1 MSHDRRSFSE
11 RTRSPIDAITVSV
24 VIPVYNEVGTIGK
37 LLRRVAGVPVAKEV
51 IVVDDGSND
60 GTRQVLAELKECGLI
75 DRLHLHERNR
85 GKGAAL
91 RTGFDSATGDVAVVQ
106 DADLEYDPGEIPRLL
121 GPIADGKAD
130 AVYGSRFLGGPHR
143 VLFFWH
149 MLGNRFLTL
158 LSNLLTNLNLTD
170 METCQKMVRTE
181 LLQSLPLT
189 TGSESSRKSRRGSP
203 RPEPVFTR
211 CQSATTG
218 VPMRR
223 GRRSAGRTASRPSGS
238 SCGATCGGRRLSP
251 GRVLRP
257 GGWRRKR
264 RTQWDPGFAPDRSR
278 INLADSAIPTPLAW
292 PHTLAVVR
300 CRRPAPPG

>member
-158 LSNLLTNLNLTD
+158 LSNLLKIGWKDGVSAIWFILRCNLWGP
-170 METCQKMVRTE
+170 KA
-181 LLQSLPLT
+181 LPW
-189 TGSESSRKSRRGSP
+189 KGSP
-203 RPEPVFTR
+203 PGWLAEETEDSVGPGVRP
-211 CQSATTG
+211 
-218 VPMRR
+218 
-223 GRRSAGRTASRPSGS
+223 
-238 SCGATCGGRRLSP
+238 
-251 GRVLRP
+251 
-257 GGWRRKR
+257 
-264 RTQWDPGFAPDRSR
+264 
-278 INLADSAIPTPLAW
+278 
-292 PHTLAVVR
+292 
-300 CRRPAPPG
+300 